1 MAQHRRHEPYG
12 RRQLA
17 RLIEPTSIA
26 VVGASEREG
35 ALGQRTM
42 ANLAHFGG
50 RLLPVNPRARTIA
63 GRTAYPSLAAL
74 PEPPDCVVIALPS
87 AEVEATLL
95 QAAGAGAGSAI
106 IFASG
111 FAETGSPDGRA
122 RQLRISEIAATSGMR
137 VVGPNTAGLANL
149 VSGAHAGFPEFPHAF
164 ARRPGAIAIA
174 SQSGALGLAL
184 AQAAEHGASI
194 THVLTAGNSADVDV
208 ADYVSY
214 LAEDP
219 DAGAIALAFEGLSEP
234 ERLAEA
240 ARRARGAN
248 KPVVAFKLARSD
260 AGREAALS
268 HTGCEA
274 GAVEDYEALFR
285 AAGIIEVSGVEQLV
299 ETATFFAKTARLPV
313 AARSEAR
320 VAILSS
326 SGGTGII
333 AADTAFACGVALPQP
348 QGATLAVLQAT
359 IPAFGAARNPCDA
372 TAQATSN
379 PESLGRCAAALLSD
393 PAFDALV
400 MPVGRASVSSQ
411 FQILSEAGLRYG
423 KPVCLVWMSQW
434 LEGPGAREAEQL
446 PGLSLFRSMRSCF
459 AALAAWGRPPAA

>member
-1 MAQHRRHEPYG
+1 MTQYRRHEPYD
-12 RRQLA
+12 RWQLA
-17 RLIEPTSIA
+17 RLIAPASIA
-26 VVGASEREG
+26 VVGASERQG

-42 ANLAHFGG
+42 ANLAQFGG
-50 RLLPVNPRARTIA
+50 RLLPVNPRVHSVA
-63 GRTAYPSLAAL
+63 GRTAYASLAAL

-95 QAAGAGAGSAI
+95 QAASAGAGSAI

-111 FAETGSPDGRA
+111 FAETGSPEGRA
-122 RQLRISEIAATSGMR
+122 RQQRISEIAATSGMR
-137 VVGPNTAGLANL
+137 VVGPNTAGLANF

-164 ARRPGAIAIA
+164 VRRAGAIAIA

-214 LAEDP
+214 LAEEP
-219 DAGAIALAFEGLSEP
+219 DAGAIALAFEGLAEP
-234 ERLAEA
+234 ERLAVA
-240 ARRARGAN
+240 ARRARDAN
-248 KPVVAFKLARSD
+248 KAVVAFKLARSE

-274 GAVEDYEALFR
+274 GAATEYEALFR
-285 AAGIIEVSGVEQLV
+285 AAGIVEVSGIERLV
-299 ETATFFAKTARLPV
+299 ETASFFAKAARLRVSAPGHV
-313 AARSEAR
+313 R

-333 AADTAFACGVALPQP
+333 AADTASDCGVALPQP
-348 QGATLAVLQAT
+348 QGATLAALRDT
-359 IPAFGAARNPCDA
+359 IPSFGAARNPCDA

-379 PESLGRCAAALLSD
+379 PESLGRCAEALLGD
-393 PAFDALV
+393 PGFDALV
-400 MPVGRASVSSQ
+400 MPVGRASLSSQ
-411 FQILSEAGLRYG
+411 FEILSDTGLRHG
-423 KPVCLVWMSQW
+423 KPVCLVWVSQW

-446 PGLSLFRSMRSCF
+446 PGLSLFRSMGSCF
-459 AALAAWGRPPAA
+459 AALAAWGRTRAA